1 MILADPFKCPR
12 TVMDVIFAVRFGD
25 ADGHSRTLDSPVS
38 VEGLGPMVS
47 EGL

>member
-25 ADGHSRTLDSPVS
+25 ADADADVVS
-38 VEGLGPMVS
+38 LCPFMS
-47 EGL
+47 KF